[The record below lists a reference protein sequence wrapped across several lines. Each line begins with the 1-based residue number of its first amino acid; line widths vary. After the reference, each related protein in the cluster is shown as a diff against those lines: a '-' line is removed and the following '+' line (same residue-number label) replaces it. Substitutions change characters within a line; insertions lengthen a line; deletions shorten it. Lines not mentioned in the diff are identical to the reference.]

1 MVYIQVYTLNSCKK
15 LESSQHQQYNPQ
27 SILDYTNYNIESKEF
42 NNLNLSHSKIGDMI

>member
-27 SILDYTNYNIESKEF
+27 SILDYAYNIESREF
-42 NNLNLSHSKIGDMI
+42 NNLNLSHSKLGDMI